1 MKVQR
6 MSWKSAEIFS
16 RGHDPVSK
24 LAPWLWTGRT
34 KEVRTS
40 RKEDD
45 PVGHER

>member
-1 MKVQR
+1 MKKKI
-6 MSWKSAEIFS
+6 KSAGIS
-16 RGHDPVSK
+16 IIIIVAK

-34 KEVRTS
+34 KEVRTH